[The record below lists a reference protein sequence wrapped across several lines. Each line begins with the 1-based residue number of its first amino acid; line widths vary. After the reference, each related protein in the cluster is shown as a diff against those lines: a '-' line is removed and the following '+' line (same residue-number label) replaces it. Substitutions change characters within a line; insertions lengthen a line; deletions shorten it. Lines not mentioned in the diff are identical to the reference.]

1 MITVQKKKKK
11 KESWSVINTES
22 TSFLIPIDDHHLQ
35 DGLII
40 ISTIFIILTD
50 IYNFLS
56 FSSHRVQS
64 RFPSF
69 EFTNSVIRFLF
80 SCKNKKKG
88 RTQGNRVD
96 RNRKGFECRYAD

>member
-40 ISTIFIILTD
+40 IF
-50 IYNFLS
+50 YNIHYF
-56 FSSHRVQS
+56 
-64 RFPSF
+64 
-69 EFTNSVIRFLF
+69 NGYI
-80 SCKNKKKG
+80 
-88 RTQGNRVD
+88 
-96 RNRKGFECRYAD
+96 